1 MKNVVYFDLETQRSI
16 SDVGGY
22 KNIDQLRVSVGVAYS
37 TQTGR
42 YHIFGE
48 DGMDELVKMLLGAD
62 LVVGYNH
69 LGFDY
74 KVLQGYTIID
84 MESQTINL
92 DMMVDIQ
99 GILDRRLKLD
109 SIASASLG
117 MSKTADGLE
126 ALKWWKEYK
135 ETGSKEPVMRI
146 AEYCAYDVKVTRFVY
161 EYGLEHGLVKYD
173 DKAGGVSEVEVNWP
187 AL

>member
-1 MKNVVYFDLETQRSI
+1 MKNIVYFDLETQRSI

-22 KNIDQLRVSVGVAYS
+22 KNCDQLKVSVGVAYS
-37 TQTGR
+37 TKTGK

-48 DGMDELVKMLLGAD
+48 DGMDELVQMLLSAD

-69 LGFDY
+69 IGFDY
-74 KVLQGYTIID
+74 KVLQGYTIMD

-92 DMMVDIQ
+92 DMMLDIQ
-99 GILDRRLKLD
+99 GIIDKRLKLD
-109 SIASASLG
+109 SIAEATLG

-135 ETGSKEPVMRI
+135 NTGDKSPLMKI

-161 EYGLEHGLVKYD
+161 EYGAEHGYVKYA
-173 DKAGGVSEVEVNWP
+173 DKMGGIEEVQVGWV
-187 AL
+187 A